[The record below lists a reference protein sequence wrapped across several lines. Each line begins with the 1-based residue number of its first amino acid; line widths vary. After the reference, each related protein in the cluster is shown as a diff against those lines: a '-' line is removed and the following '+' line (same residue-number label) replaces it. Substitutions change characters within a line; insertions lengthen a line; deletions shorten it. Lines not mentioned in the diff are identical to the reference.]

1 MDMAMHRTTCIR
13 STLLLPAVAIGE
25 HVGVDVHFLLLGH
38 HVVLVVMRLLVLAR
52 TALKRVVEFTRP
64 RRSRGIRSLATTLV
78 EIEWHH
84 LGYVMSPVG
93 IGGDQAWGMKGR
105 HWRVEGK
112 PIVVMGDTRDDVS
125 IPILG
130 R

>member
-1 MDMAMHRTTCIR
+1 MHRTTGIR

-78 EIEWHH
+78 EIERHH
-84 LGYVMSPVG
+84 LGYVMSPVC
-93 IGGDQAWGMKGR
+93 IGGDQAGGMKGR
-105 HWRVEGK
+105 HRRVEGK